1 MNLERV
7 NYQIITNATCSYETI
22 QTPLRPDHFI
32 FFDKDGFELC
42 EAEQLFYE
50 DNSIPLSRCLN
61 HYCSQQDWLKEQQLT
76 SNVFVDHS
84 IILHRCDFTDQARQQ
99 LESLREI
106 VPQAQWLLQAKQKWG
121 FDIAIDAA
129 TDDGTMYEVLH
140 IEFDDYDS
148 DQFQEKLCMVEEQ
161 LLSIDWSMAAQL
173 INQQKDK
180 WEHLHGFAQNHWKA
194 NYLIGWEQAEYTEKA
209 F

>member
-1 MNLERV
+1 MYDFENRFSILLPWCRSLWVKAGRV
-7 NYQIITNATCSYETI
+7 RVQAALGPI
-22 QTPLRPDHFI
+22 LGDHRTA
-32 FFDKDGFELC
+32 LLL
-42 EAEQLFYE
+42 A
-50 DNSIPLSRCLN
+50 
-61 HYCSQQDWLKEQQLT
+61 
-76 SNVFVDHS
+76 
-84 IILHRCDFTDQARQQ
+84 
-99 LESLREI
+99 
-106 VPQAQWLLQAKQKWG
+106 QAQWLLQAKQKWG

-129 TDDGTMYEVLH
+129 AADGTMYEVLH

-148 DQFQEKLCMVEEQ
+148 DQFQEKLCVVEEQ

-173 INQQKDK
+173 INQQRDK